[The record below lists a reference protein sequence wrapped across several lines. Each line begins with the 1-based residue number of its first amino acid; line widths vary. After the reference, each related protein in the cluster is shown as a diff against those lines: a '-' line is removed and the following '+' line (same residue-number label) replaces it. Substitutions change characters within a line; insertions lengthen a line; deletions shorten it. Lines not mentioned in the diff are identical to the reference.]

1 VLELSHV
8 DHSQNPPHVH
18 IPRIYNAA
26 YDLIQRNLCAD
37 LADKVAYVDD
47 RRSLTFRE
55 LDARSSAFANALGK
69 LGVEREQRVFMC
81 MHDTID
87 FPVVFLG
94 SIKAGAV
101 PVPVN
106 TLLTQNDYA
115 YMLEDCRARVA
126 VVSATLMSVIDPLRA
141 TLPDL
146 RRVLIAGADC
156 AHDDSLTRC
165 LDQAEGTYRV
175 AETVCD
181 EPCFWL

>member
-1 VLELSHV
+1 MRVVAFQTNIQAVYCLSGRTNLVELSHV
-8 DHSQNPPHVH
+8 DRSRSPPHVH

-101 PVPVN
+101 PV
-106 TLLTQNDYA
+106 
-115 YMLEDCRARVA
+115 VA
-126 VVSATLMSVIDPLRA
+126 VS
-141 TLPDL
+141 
-146 RRVLIAGADC
+146 
-156 AHDDSLTRC
+156 
-165 LDQAEGTYRV
+165 
-175 AETVCD
+175 
-181 EPCFWL
+181 